1 MAMKTDTRPTF
12 WILRYSALVLAAM
25 FFCAVSLCAE
35 EPFCKSK
42 GGEVKVVYPDLARRM
57 KIMGVVRLEL
67 QLSPSGSVRES
78 KILGGNPILASAAQ
92 TAVKQ
97 ARFEGSESCVV
108 VFQFK

>member
-1 MAMKTDTRPTF
+1 M
-12 WILRYSALVLAAM
+12 L
-25 FFCAVSLCAE
+25 FCAVSLFSE
-35 EPFCKSK
+35 EPVCKSK
-42 GGEVKVVYPDLARRM
+42 GAEVKVVYPDLARRM

-92 TAVKQ
+92 EAVKQ
-97 ARFEGSESCVV
+97 ARFEGAESCVV

>member
-78 KILGGNPILASAAQ
+78 KIPRWQSHPGIRRANCRKAGQ
-92 TAVKQ
+92 V
-97 ARFEGSESCVV
+97 
-108 VFQFK
+108 